1 MGTYHGP
8 KVRLT
13 RRAGAPVAETPKHTN
28 VRRPTRPGMHARRR
42 TRTSLYGEQLAEKQK
57 LCAYYNIRDR
67 QFTRH
72 IEQAQA
78 KPGSTTDALQQIL
91 ESRLD
96 NVIRRLRWARTIW
109 QARQMV
115 AHGHFYVNGHKVDIA
130 SYQVSP
136 GEEITVK
143 PGSEPFVRAAH
154 GVRGRSRHSGS
165 GVAVRGQRQ
174 PAGQGHASAR
184 PRGDPTALRNQCRQG
199 DRDVHTIR
207 IVNRLRLRLVP
218 VAWFVARRWCRPTQ
232 RGEGVPPVRLI
243 GILPTRRKEQGQ
255 DALATYGATAT
266 ICRSFRSPAMN
277 ATSQRPASLSGLLG
291 YLSLETQ

>member
-1 MGTYHGP
+1 MGTYHGA

-28 VRRPTRPGMHARRR
+28 VRRPTRPGMHGRRR
-42 TRTSLYGEQLAEKQK
+42 ARASLYGAQLAEKQK

-78 KPGSTTDALQQIL
+78 QPGSTTDALQQIL

-115 AHGHFYVNGHKVDIA
+115 SHGHFYVNGRKVDIA

-136 GEEITVK
+136 GAEITVK
-143 PGSEPFVRAAH
+143 PGSEPFVRAAME
-154 GVRGRSRHSGS
+154 
-165 GVAVRGQRQ
+165 A
-174 PAGQGHASAR
+174 AGEAAIQVPQWLSVDSDNLRAR
-184 PRGDPTALRNQCRQG
+184 
-199 DRDVHTIR
+199 V
-207 IVNRLRLRLVP
+207 LRLPAPEEIRLP
-218 VAWFVARRWCRPTQ
+218 FEIDVAKVI
-232 RGEGVPPVRLI
+232 EMY
-243 GILPTRRKEQGQ
+243 TR
-255 DALATYGATAT
+255 
-266 ICRSFRSPAMN
+266 
-277 ATSQRPASLSGLLG
+277 
-291 YLSLETQ
+291 

>member
-13 RRAGAPVAETPKHTN
+13 RRAGAPIAETSKHTN
-28 VRRPTRPGMHARRR
+28 VRRPTRPGMHGRRR
-42 TRTSLYGEQLAEKQK
+42 ARTSLYGEQLAEKQK

-115 AHGHFYVNGHKVDIA
+115 SYGHFYVNGHKVDIA

-143 PGSEPFVRAAH
+143 PGSEPFVRAAME
-154 GVRGRSRHSGS
+154 S
-165 GVAVRGQRQ
+165 
-174 PAGQGHASAR
+174 AGEADIQ
-184 PRGDPTALRNQCRQG
+184 
-199 DRDVHTIR
+199 
-207 IVNRLRLRLVP
+207 
-218 VAWFVARRWCRPTQ
+218 
-232 RGEGVPPVRLI
+232 VPPWLAVDNDNLRARVMRLPAPEEI
-243 GILPTRRKEQGQ
+243 RLPFEIDVAKVIEMYTR
-255 DALATYGATAT
+255 
-266 ICRSFRSPAMN
+266 
-277 ATSQRPASLSGLLG
+277 
-291 YLSLETQ
+291 